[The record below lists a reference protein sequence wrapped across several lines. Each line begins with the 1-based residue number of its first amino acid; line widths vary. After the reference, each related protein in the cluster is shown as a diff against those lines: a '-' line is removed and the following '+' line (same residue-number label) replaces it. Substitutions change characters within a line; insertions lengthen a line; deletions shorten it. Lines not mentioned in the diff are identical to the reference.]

1 MLAAVEALYARM
13 FWTEKKYTDAIAA
26 ADRSLAANPKYYLA
40 LVIRGRA
47 CSAQG
52 RMLEAVDCS
61 RRSLEIVPEPTLH
74 SGMLFDITCLTE
86 TTPEVLYAEACR
98 WNALYAAPLAS
109 EIQPHTNRPDP
120 ERRLKLGYVSPD
132 LYGHPVAKFMLP
144 VFERHDRSRFERR
157 KRISGHVAH
166 LV

>member
-1 MLAAVEALYARM
+1 
-13 FWTEKKYTDAIAA
+13 
-26 ADRSLAANPKYYLA
+26 
-40 LVIRGRA
+40 
-47 CSAQG
+47 
-52 RMLEAVDCS
+52 
-61 RRSLEIVPEPTLH
+61 
-74 SGMLFDITCLTE
+74 
-86 TTPEVLYAEACR
+86 
-98 WNALYAAPLAS
+98 LAS